1 VAESVSVAGGQ
12 VRDRRAD
19 VAAVLKSLDDLCA
32 DLLRLRLSYA
42 CVGLLLEFED
52 AGVDP
57 ASDEIVAL
65 RSRLQGLYDGLNF
78 SLIEEWL

>member
-1 VAESVSVAGGQ
+1 MVESVSVAGPQ
-12 VRDRRAD
+12 VVDRRAD
-19 VAAVLKSLDDLCA
+19 VNAVLKSLDDLCA

-57 ASDEIVAL
+57 LAPEVVSL

>member
-1 VAESVSVAGGQ
+1 MVESVSVAGPQ
-12 VRDRRAD
+12 VVDRRAD
-19 VAAVLKSLDDLCA
+19 INAVLKSLDDLCA

-57 ASDEIVAL
+57 LAPEVVSL
-65 RSRLQGLYDGLNF
+65 RSRLLGLYDGLNF